1 MSQKFRDLLFRQLS
15 RMPFAVVDDEAPDPV
30 DVSLLGAN
38 TVMFAADDVPHLI
51 EQFWFVRGRHSHYP
65 LRHESDFALPKPKL
79 KLD

>member
-1 MSQKFRDLLFRQLS
+1 MHMSEIFSASPMALRAS
-15 RMPFAVVDDEAPDPV
+15 RCKP
-30 DVSLLGAN
+30 LGAD